1 MIKGA
6 ILSVLFSVFLF
17 GSNFEVNDKIAFFSL
32 PNQFDKIDTI
42 DKSVSTIIVSFDED
56 AILEMNNYL
65 SQKESNFLKK
75 NSSVFIADISFIP
88 SIACKLFVLPKMRD
102 LKQDVFIIYD
112 ENSSKNKKFL
122 RQKDKTT
129 IYSLKNGI
137 VKKIDYVSTAQELD
151 KFLK

>member
-17 GSNFEVNDKIAFFSL
+17 GSNLEVNDKIAFFSL
-32 PNQFDKIDTI
+32 PNQFDKIGTI
-42 DKSVSTIIVSFDED
+42 DKNISTIIVSFEED
-56 AILEMNNYL
+56 TILEINEYL
-65 SQKESNFLKK
+65 TKKDSDFLKINK
-75 NSSVFIADISFIP
+75 SIFIADISFIP
-88 SIACKLFVLPKMRD
+88 SIACKLFILPKMRD

-112 ENSSKNKKFL
+112 ENSSSNKKFL

-137 VKKIDYVSTAQELD
+137 VTKIDYITNIQDLD